1 QNRPLDDTQW
11 ALDHFQQKLLKL
23 PSTMQTSMGRLLA
36 TQNANYLVQFMAK
49 LSAELKGNSV
59 QFDDHI
65 IEQFWL

>member
-1 QNRPLDDTQW
+1 
-11 ALDHFQQKLLKL
+11 
-23 PSTMQTSMGRLLA
+23 MQTSMGRLLA